1 MTSVVFVAGPA
12 GSGKSTLGDALAASL
27 DGVHLDFDVVSAGV
41 VDAARAAHPG
51 SSEAELLLQVK
62 DDRYAAL
69 HAALADRLAT
79 VPDAPVV
86 VSAPFTRQVAEA
98 STWQPWADL
107 APGAL
112 VVWLRLDEGER
123 ARRIAAR
130 GAVRDRG
137 AAPGPT
143 TAPGVPHLALE
154 AADPTPALVASV
166 RRALGLTADK
176 G

>member
-41 VDAARAAHPG
+41 VDAVRAAYPG

-69 HAALADRLAT
+69 HVALADRLAGA
-79 VPDAPVV
+79 PDAPVV
-86 VSAPFTRQVAEA
+86 VSAPFTRQIAGA

-123 ARRIAAR
+123 ARRIASR

-137 AAPGPT
+137 AATGPT

-154 AADPTPALVASV
+154 AADSTPALVASV
-166 RRALGLTADK
+166 RRALDLAAEK